1 MTGFSDFRGALLAAS
16 FLPGTGLD
24 MAGFP
29 GFSSWL
35 LAVFLTAGRAA
46 ALAGALGGVTVLAV
60 LLDF

>member
-24 MAGFP
+24 MAFFP
-29 GFSSWL
+29 GFSSLWL
-35 LAVFLTAGRAA
+35 AALLTGGRAA
-46 ALAGALGGVTVLAV
+46 ALAAAFGWVTVLAV